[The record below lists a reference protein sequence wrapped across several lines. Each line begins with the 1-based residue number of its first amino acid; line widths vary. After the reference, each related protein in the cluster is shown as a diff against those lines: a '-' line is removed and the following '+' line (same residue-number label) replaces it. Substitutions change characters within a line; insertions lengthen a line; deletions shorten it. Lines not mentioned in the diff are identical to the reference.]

1 MNPETGVI
9 VLLGIMVTGCAPT
22 KNVAA
27 TSYHA
32 VTAPVRIVH
41 RAIAGNPSDES
52 AVNSDV
58 ASPGRQIG
66 VATPTPTAHPAT
78 VEQNAASGSASAQTS
93 QANLTQTAAKPSPPP
108 SPRAA
113 STKPQFPVARPVPG
127 KPGLVYSPF
136 NSNGALIDVSGY
148 PPGSKV
154 KDPDTQKIFVVP

>member
-22 KNVAA
+22 KTVAV

-52 AVNSDV
+52 AANSDV
-58 ASPGRQIG
+58 ASPGRPIG
-66 VATPTPTAHPAT
+66 VATPTPTAQPRT
-78 VEQNAASGSASAQTS
+78 VEHNAASGSASGQS
-93 QANLTQTAAKPSPPP
+93 QIATQPSPSP

-113 STKPQFPVARPVPG
+113 STKPQFPVAQAVPG

-136 NSNGALIDVSGY
+136 NPNGALIDVSGY